1 MCGPLPIHSDHQDDE
16 IIFRIRNLE
25 LNLYLPLASWEATA
39 NVYMYIYI
47 VYIYIH
53 ITYIP
58 LDPKMPWTCPNN
70 TGYNP

>member
-47 VYIYIH
+47 SYIYIH
-53 ITYIP
+53 THNIYTLGP
-58 LDPKMPWTCPNN
+58 QNTMNMPQQYWL
-70 TGYNP
+70 